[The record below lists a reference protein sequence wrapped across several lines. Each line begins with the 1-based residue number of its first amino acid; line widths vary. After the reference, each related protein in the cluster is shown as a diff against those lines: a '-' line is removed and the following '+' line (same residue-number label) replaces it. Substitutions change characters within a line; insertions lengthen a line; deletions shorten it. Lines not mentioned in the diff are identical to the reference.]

1 MTTESTEEQAADAA
15 GEGELEPEDTGDD
28 AGPSKPWDPSQIRVN
43 TKTFSLRQI
52 VDEIGD
58 GTIDLAPDFQRGY
71 VWKEL
76 QKTRLVESILLG
88 IPLPAFYFNA
98 SRDNSYQVIDGVQR
112 LTTARDFAAGKFAL
126 SEHLEYLKQE
136 LEGKDFAQLDAPLK
150 RRFQQ
155 TQLVVHVIEATSPS
169 RLKFDIFKRINTGG
183 SPLTSQEIR
192 HCMGRRRSRALLER
206 LASLP
211 SFLQATRLTPA
222 STKRMADR
230 ELALR
235 FVAFRRLLAEGAD
248 GYARYAK
255 VDTLDGFLLEANEA
269 LDDPA
274 KTTDAQLEALA
285 ADFDRAMKSALA
297 IFGKNAFRKW
307 PLHAV
312 ATGPFN
318 RPLFESWAA
327 VLATVKEDVVAK
339 YGAEIGREARKE
351 MTHNRPYID
360 ALSLGTGKVEQV
372 RRRFDT
378 AAKVIET
385 AVKAAE
391 GRANP

>member
-1 MTTESTEEQAADAA
+1 MTESNEDQPA
-15 GEGELEPEDTGDD
+15 GAESDGELEPEDTGDD

-98 SRDNSYQVIDGVQR
+98 SRDNTHQVIDGVQR
-112 LTTARDFAAGKFAL
+112 LTTARDFAAGKFRL
-126 SEHLEYLKQE
+126 SEHLEYLKKE

-150 RRFQQ
+150 RRFHQ

-183 SPLTSQEIR
+183 TPLTSQEIR
-192 HCMGRRRSRALLER
+192 HCMGRRRSREVLER
-206 LASLP
+206 LAALP
-211 SFLQATRLTPA
+211 SFQRAARLTPA
-222 STKRMADR
+222 STRRMADR

-235 FVAFRRLLAEGAD
+235 FVAFRRLFAAGAA
-248 GYARYAK
+248 GLARYAEF
-255 VDTLDGFLLEANEA
+255 DTLDGFLLEATEA

-274 KTTDAQLEALA
+274 KTSDADVEALVA
-285 ADFDRAMKSALA
+285 AFDRAMKNALT
-297 IFGKNAFRKW
+297 IFEKHAFRKW
-307 PLHAV
+307 PLHSA
-312 ATGPFN
+312 ATGHFN
-318 RPLFESWAA
+318 RPLFESWAV
-327 VLATVKEDVVAK
+327 VLAD
-339 YGAEIGREARKE
+339 
-351 MTHNRPYID
+351 
-360 ALSLGTGKVEQV
+360 LSEP
-372 RRRFDT
+372 D
-378 AAKVIET
+378 AAKRKDKIC
-385 AVKAAE
+385 
-391 GRANP
+391 